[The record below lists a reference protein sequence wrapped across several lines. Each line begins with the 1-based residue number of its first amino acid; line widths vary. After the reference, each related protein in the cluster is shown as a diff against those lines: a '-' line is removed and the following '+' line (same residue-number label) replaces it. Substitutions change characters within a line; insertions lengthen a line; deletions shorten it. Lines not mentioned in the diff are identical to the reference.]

1 MKAAFAHASWELRLN
16 LRNGEQLLL
25 TLVIPLVLLIAMCVT
40 SFVPTSDGMSRVDSA
55 FPVVCAVSVIATC
68 FTSLAIAT
76 GFERRSGALTFLA
89 TTPLG
94 RQGVVIGKAIA
105 TILLS
110 ALSIAL
116 VTIAAI
122 ALGWRPSPASAWA
135 VPVLVIAGIAFAS
148 WALFIASAFRAEAVL
163 AIANALFLVLILL
176 GGVIISTASMPF
188 AGVIALMPSAA
199 LTDALRSALGSGTT
213 PTWPEIAVLAAWAVV
228 GFALA
233 RSRFRWQ

>member
-1 MKAAFAHASWELRLN
+1 MKAALAHASWELRLT

-25 TLVIPLVLLIAMCVT
+25 TLIIPLVLLIAMCVT
-40 SFVPTSDGMSRVDSA
+40 SFVPAAEGLSRVASA
-55 FPVVCAVSVIATC
+55 FPVVCTVSVIATC
-68 FTSLAIAT
+68 FTSLAIGT

-94 RQGVVIGKAIA
+94 RQGLVIGKVIA
-105 TILLS
+105 TILLA

-116 VTIAAI
+116 VTVTAI
-122 ALGWRPSPASAWA
+122 TLGWRPSPAAIWA
-135 VPVLVIAGIAFAS
+135 LPILIIAGIAFAS

-163 AIANALFLVLILL
+163 AIANALFLLLILL
-176 GGVIISTASMPF
+176 GGVIINSTSMPL
-188 AGVIALMPSAA
+188 GGLVALLPSAA
-199 LTDALRSALGSGTT
+199 LANCLRETLGSGTA
-213 PTWPEIAVLAAWAVV
+213 PGWPAIFTLFAWAIV